1 MRHGSDGPLPPRPM
15 ALSPD
20 IKAALG
26 VLNLGAIPSSRTELA
41 RWVAARHPASQ
52 AWGAL
57 HTAAYRRLWDALD
70 PEEEPALPRAA

>member
-1 MRHGSDGPLPPRPM
+1 M

-20 IKAALG
+20 LKAALG
-26 VLNLGAIPSSRTELA
+26 VLKLGAMPGSRSELA

-70 PEEEPALPRAA
+70 SGVEANLPSAA